1 MSLKEYKTLP
11 TNEVIAGVIKVLET
25 VPRVVLPVRGTSML
39 PFIIGDVDSV
49 ELVKTQSVEVGDVV
63 LAWINGSRYVIHRVI
78 KVDGDDVQL
87 MGDGNLG
94 GDEHCKISDVVAKA
108 EYVISPSGRRAYLY
122 SPWRV
127 RASRFW
133 WKIKPVR
140 RWILAIYRRTILKY
154 KIHKSHRSHG

>member
-1 MSLKEYKTLP
+1 MEQMHKTLP
-11 TNEVIAGVIKVLET
+11 TNEVIAGVIKALET

-49 ELVKTQSVEVGDVV
+49 ELVKTQSVEVGDVI
-63 LAWINGSRYVIHRVI
+63 LAWINGSRYVVHRVI
-78 KVDGDDVQL
+78 KVDGDNVQL

-94 GDEHCKISDVVAKA
+94 GDEHCKISDVAAKA

>member
-1 MSLKEYKTLP
+1 MEHKMHKTLP
-11 TNEVIAGVIKVLET
+11 TNEVIVGVITALET

-39 PFIIGDVDSV
+39 PFIVGDVDSV
-49 ELVKTQSVEVGDVV
+49 ELVKTQHVEVGDVI
-63 LAWINGSRYVIHRVI
+63 LAWINGSRYVVHRVI
-78 KVDGDDVQL
+78 KVDGDNVQL

-94 GDEHCKISDVVAKA
+94 GEEHCKISDVAAKA

-140 RWILAIYRRTILKY
+140 RWILAIYRRTVLKY
-154 KIHKSHRSHG
+154 KLAKKLKG

>member
-1 MSLKEYKTLP
+1 MEHKIHKTLP
-11 TNEVIAGVIKVLET
+11 TNEVIAGVIKTLET

-49 ELVKTQSVEVGDVV
+49 ELVKTDSVEVGDVI
-63 LAWINGSRYVIHRVI
+63 LAWINGCRYVIHRVI
-78 KVDGDDVQL
+78 KVDGDNVQL

-94 GDEHCKISDVVAKA
+94 GEEHCKMSDVAAKA
-108 EYVISPSGRRAYLY
+108 EYVISPNGRRAYLY

-140 RWILAIYRRTILKY
+140 RWILAVYRRTVLKY
-154 KIHKSHRSHG
+154 KLAKKLKG

>member
-1 MSLKEYKTLP
+1 MEHKMHKTLP
-11 TNEVIAGVIKVLET
+11 TNDVIAGVIKALET

-49 ELVKTQSVEVGDVV
+49 ELVKTDSVEVGDVI
-63 LAWINGSRYVIHRVI
+63 LAWINGCRYVIHRVI
-78 KVDGDDVQL
+78 KVDGDNVQL

-94 GDEHCKISDVVAKA
+94 GDEHCKMSEVAAKA

-133 WKIKPVR
+133 WKIKPIR
-140 RWILAIYRRTILKY
+140 RWILAVYRRTVLKY
-154 KIHKSHRSHG
+154 KLAKKLKG

>member
-1 MSLKEYKTLP
+1 MEQMHKTLP
-11 TNEVIAGVIKVLET
+11 TNEVIAGVIKALET

-49 ELVKTQSVEVGDVV
+49 ELVKPGLIEVGDVV

-78 KVDGDDVQL
+78 KIDGANLQL

-94 GDEHCKISDVVAKA
+94 GDERCKMSEVAAKA
-108 EYVISPSGRRAYLY
+108 EYVISPNGRRAYLY

-127 RASRFW
+127 RASRLW
-133 WKIKPVR
+133 WKIKPLR
-140 RWILAIYRRTILKY
+140 RYILAIYRRTILKW
-154 KIHKSHRSHG
+154 KISHKHKNS

>member
-1 MSLKEYKTLP
+1 MEQMHKTLP
-11 TNEVIAGVIKVLET
+11 TNEVIAGVIKALET

-49 ELVKTQSVEVGDVV
+49 ELVKTQSVEVGDVI
-63 LAWINGSRYVIHRVI
+63 LARINGCRYVVHRVI
-78 KVDGDDVQL
+78 KVDGDNVQL

-94 GDEHCKISDVVAKA
+94 GDEHCKISDVAAKA

-133 WKIKPVR
+133 WKIKPIR
-140 RWILAIYRRTILKY
+140 RWILAIYRRTVLKY
-154 KIHKSHRSHG
+154 KLAKKLKG